1 MLKKRSRRT
10 EKLSLKLKKIEES
23 ITNRESNEN
32 TEMQERVMNNV
43 ITSEDA
49 AKVVQEFEE
58 DIKSIRGYIMWL
70 TYHRGWIFHEF
81 KEKERFVSM
90 VSKFDVSKS
99 TIVFKIALVKLTNN
113 YPKMKSSSL
122 SFHYFQKK
130 LKKN

>member
-43 ITSEDA
+43 RTSEDA

-70 TYHRGWIFHEF
+70 TYHRG
-81 KEKERFVSM
+81 
-90 VSKFDVSKS
+90 
-99 TIVFKIALVKLTNN
+99 
-113 YPKMKSSSL
+113 
-122 SFHYFQKK
+122 
-130 LKKN
+130 

>member
-70 TYHRGWIFHEF
+70 TYHRG
-81 KEKERFVSM
+81 
-90 VSKFDVSKS
+90 
-99 TIVFKIALVKLTNN
+99 
-113 YPKMKSSSL
+113 
-122 SFHYFQKK
+122 
-130 LKKN
+130 

>member
-49 AKVVQEFEE
+49 AKVVQ
-58 DIKSIRGYIMWL
+58 
-70 TYHRGWIFHEF
+70 
-81 KEKERFVSM
+81 
-90 VSKFDVSKS
+90 KF
-99 TIVFKIALVKLTNN
+99 
-113 YPKMKSSSL
+113 
-122 SFHYFQKK
+122 
-130 LKKN
+130 